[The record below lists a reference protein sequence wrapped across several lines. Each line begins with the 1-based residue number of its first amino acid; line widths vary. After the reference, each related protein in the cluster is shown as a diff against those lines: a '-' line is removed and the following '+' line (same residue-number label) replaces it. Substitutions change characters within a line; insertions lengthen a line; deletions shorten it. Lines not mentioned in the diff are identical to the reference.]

1 VILQETGFFEKTRFL
16 KSYKEAER
24 MKFEKLSGVFA
35 AAVTPLNADY
45 SLDVDA
51 FPGLLR
57 FLAQRGCHGAVI
69 LGTTGEGPSLSVAE
83 RQSLYAAAVRVRDD
97 HPDFLLIAGT
107 GTPSLDETI
116 HLTRGAFDSG
126 LDGVLVLPPFY
137 FRNATEEGL
146 ALWYGEVLRRA
157 VPVDGAVLAYHIPAV
172 SGVGLSLDLLARLRE
187 SFPDQFAGLKNSA
200 TEPEHTQALADRF
213 GDRITI
219 FAGDDSLF
227 STALAGGA
235 AGCITALANL
245 YSPLLRRIWD
255 AYQRGDSDAQA
266 EAQAAMTTLRRQ
278 SGRYT
283 PAPALIKALLARQ
296 HGCPRWA
303 VRPPL
308 LPLTPEVEADVVA
321 EMDVI

>member
-1 VILQETGFFEKTRFL
+1 MNFK
-16 KSYKEAER
+16 
-24 MKFEKLSGVFA
+24 KLSGVFA

-45 SLDVDA
+45 SLDADA

-83 RQSLYAAAVRVRDD
+83 RLALYDAAVHVRDE

-107 GTPSLDETI
+107 GTPSLDETVR
-116 HLTRGAFDSG
+116 LTKDAFDSG

-137 FRNATEEGL
+137 FRKASEEGL
-146 ALWYGEVLRRA
+146 ALWFGEVLRRA
-157 VPVDGAVLAYHIPAV
+157 VPADGAVLAYHIPAV
-172 SGVGLSLDLLARLRE
+172 SGVGLSLELLARLRE

-213 GDRITI
+213 GKRITI

-245 YSPLLRRIWD
+245 YSPLLRQVWD
-255 AYQRGDSDAQA
+255 AYQGGDSDTQA

-278 SGRYT
+278 SGRYA
-283 PAPALIKALLARQ
+283 PAPVLIKALLARR
-296 HGCPRWA
+296 HGFPRWA

-308 LPLTPEVEADVVA
+308 LPLSA
-321 EMDVI
+321 EMEEAAAAEMGAS